1 MQPCDDRYRET
12 RRRHVIKLIASVCLT
27 KAPNAIAQQRL
38 LGALTPF
45 VGDAPDAGLRKW
57 LRDFNYPEAESQEI
71 LALGSNGND
80 ELLPK
85 LAVDLVARKPAV
97 ILAWGDAAA
106 RAAQAATKSIP
117 IVVMTDDLAGAGLV
131 ASMSRPGGNLT
142 GVNVLATELDAK
154 RLEFLALIVPARST
168 VMVLADAV
176 SPPLSRPGLRRT
188 ASELGLTLVEE
199 IARTRQD
206 MERLLLGARR
216 RGIAGV
222 NILASP
228 VFFSYSDDLIAWTNA
243 ARLPAIFEWGFL
255 ADVGAL
261 IGYGPLFEPLYRR
274 LINQVMGLL
283 RGGKVADFPVEQPT
297 LFELVVNLKTAKA
310 SGIEIP
316 ALLMLRADRVIR

>member
-106 RAAQAATKSIP
+106 RAAQAATRSIP

-154 RLEFLALIVPARST
+154 RLEFLALIVPPRST

-176 SPPLSRPGLRRT
+176 SPPLSRLVLRRT

-228 VFFSYSDDLIAWTNA
+228 VFFTYIDDLIAWTNA
-243 ARLPAIFEWGFL
+243 ARIPAIFEWGFQ
-255 ADVGAL
+255 ADAGAL
-261 IGYGPLFEPLYRR
+261 IGYGPLLEPLYRR